1 MAAQPI
7 TVEPERNAMRR
18 SVELE
23 NIRAIRLGWDN
34 LLDGANRV
42 CDEHQ
47 LPRPE

>member
-1 MAAQPI
+1 MAAQPVI
-7 TVEPERNAMRR
+7 CDPERNAMRR

-23 NIRAIRLGWDN
+23 KIRVIRLAWDK

-42 CDEHQ
+42 CDEHN